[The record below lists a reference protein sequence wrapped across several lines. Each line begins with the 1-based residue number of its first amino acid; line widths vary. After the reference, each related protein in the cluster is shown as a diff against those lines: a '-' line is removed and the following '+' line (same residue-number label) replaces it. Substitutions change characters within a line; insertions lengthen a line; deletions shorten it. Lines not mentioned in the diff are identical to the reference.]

1 MGNCNEE
8 SCPINACGKELR
20 ISVPESFHNEDFF
33 VFEGLYH
40 RTEENPTSQDSFC
53 QLTHAKYNQYANI
66 TNLFGGVGSNPTSVN
81 LFYLLEIDQTIKSD
95 LVIENS
101 IVILNLF
108 MRLTVGL
115 SVTIN
120 WEILFW
126 SLSQMLSVLNTFQIP
141 TGSTKILKTL
151 FTIMIR
157 QRLRM
162 IIMTTDY
169 KSMILNY

>member
-1 MGNCNEE
+1 M
-8 SCPINACGKELR
+8 
-20 ISVPESFHNEDFF
+20 
-33 VFEGLYH
+33 
-40 RTEENPTSQDSFC
+40 
-53 QLTHAKYNQYANI
+53 
-66 TNLFGGVGSNPTSVN
+66 GSNPTSVN

-95 LVIENS
+95 LDIENS
-101 IVILNLF
+101 IVISNLF

-141 TGSTKILKTL
+141 TGSTKILKTV

-157 QRLRM
+157 KRLRM

-169 KSMILNY
+169 KPMIHR